1 MALGSEVDILGIE
14 ISFKVKEYLGPR
26 CYQPVR
32 FCFTAGHD
40 GRRIA
45 KPCYA
50 QGKVGRKIMAVSTC
64 AKCSGHSFELALF
77 TPLGESKKL
86 TMVQCSRC
94 GIPIGVLDPAITPQI
109 EALKNQVAAIDEKL
123 NRIAKALQR

>member
-1 MALGSEVDILGIE
+1 
-14 ISFKVKEYLGPR
+14 
-26 CYQPVR
+26 
-32 FCFTAGHD
+32 
-40 GRRIA
+40 
-45 KPCYA
+45 
-50 QGKVGRKIMAVSTC
+50 MAVSTC

-94 GIPIGVLDPAITPQI
+94 GIPIGVLDPATTPQI